1 MGSTN
6 TQAGIYATPRRVE
19 RFDDCNFYTSLDI
32 PGVGS
37 VEGSWDLRSGVDEY
51 LGHVD
56 FAGKRVL
63 EIGPASG
70 FLTFAM
76 EHRGAGVVGVEMGDW
91 RNYEFIPRPN
101 LNVEELDLPPD
112 KMLEKMTNGFWYA
125 HRAFQSSSRV
135 HYGTAYDL
143 PDELGTFDIS
153 TMGSVLLHN
162 RDPLAIVQQ
171 CAQRTEEKIIVVDI
185 RNPGLSG
192 PIARLAPS
200 VDNDTIDTWWTFT
213 PEFFTQF
220 LAVLGFPRSEVSFH
234 EQLLFGKPWPLFT
247 VVASR

>member
-6 TQAGIYATPRRVE
+6 TQAAIYATPRRVE
-19 RFDDCNFYTSLDI
+19 RFDDCNFYTSMDI

-76 EHRGAGVVGVEMGDW
+76 EHRGAEVVGVEMGDW

-135 HYGTAYDL
+135 H
-143 PDELGTFDIS
+143 
-153 TMGSVLLHN
+153 
-162 RDPLAIVQQ
+162 
-171 CAQRTEEKIIVVDI
+171 
-185 RNPGLSG
+185 
-192 PIARLAPS
+192 
-200 VDNDTIDTWWTFT
+200 
-213 PEFFTQF
+213 
-220 LAVLGFPRSEVSFH
+220 
-234 EQLLFGKPWPLFT
+234 
-247 VVASR
+247 